1 MTPQVSGLPSS
12 CQTDFRLGWK
22 LLAGCQSPW
31 LVSTA
36 REGCASALH
45 VVLRSTFIPTPAV
58 GEEVLERIGGEM
70 HNPLPAMLG
79 RGGEA
84 SSRWREQLGR
94 EKNLPSA
101 FSQGQPVLGECWGA

>member
-1 MTPQVSGLPSS
+1 
-12 CQTDFRLGWK
+12 
-22 LLAGCQSPW
+22 
-31 LVSTA
+31 
-36 REGCASALH
+36 
-45 VVLRSTFIPTPAV
+45 
-58 GEEVLERIGGEM
+58 M